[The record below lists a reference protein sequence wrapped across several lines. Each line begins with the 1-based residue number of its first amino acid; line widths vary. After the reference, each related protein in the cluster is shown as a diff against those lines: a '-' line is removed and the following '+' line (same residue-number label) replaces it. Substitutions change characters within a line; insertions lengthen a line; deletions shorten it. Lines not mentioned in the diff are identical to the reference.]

1 MRFYFLVIFFTAAE
15 SEKTGVKIKR
25 IFEMLNVQNQK
36 VDFLTKKLE
45 NFKTF
50 ELSMDELR
58 AINYNLER
66 LEGENLTFSILT
78 WGLRAT
84 SRITRIVFNSN
95 K

>member
-1 MRFYFLVIFFTAAE
+1 MRFYFLIIFFTATE

-66 LEGENLTFSILT
+66 LEG
-78 WGLRAT
+78 
-84 SRITRIVFNSN
+84 
-95 K
+95 